1 MASDKLMK
9 FSDFRKLTVW
19 QKAMDLTEEVYGLIR
34 LLPKEEMFSLSSQI
48 RRAVVSVPSNI
59 AEGVGR
65 NSSKEFVQFLSIA
78 RGSLC
83 ELSTQLEICLRLRY
97 LGDSATSKSFALII
111 EISKMLNSLSNSV
124 LTPTET
130 KNE

>member
-1 MASDKLMK
+1 
-9 FSDFRKLTVW
+9 
-19 QKAMDLTEEVYGLIR
+19 MDLTEDVYGLIR
-34 LLPKEEMFSLSSQI
+34 FLPKEEMFSLSNQI

-65 NSSKEFVQFLSIA
+65 NSNKKFVQFLSIA

-97 LGDSATSKSFALII
+97 LDASATSKSFALII

-124 LTPTET
+124 SAPAET